1 MSQKIKLKGCNC
13 KTCRLVRKS
22 NRKMD
27 KVVTKIA
34 NRAIRYEN
42 KKMCSIEEH
51 VFDVKSKKISYYF
64 A

>member
-1 MSQKIKLKGCNC
+1 MKIKLKSCSC
-13 KTCRLVRKS
+13 KTCRSQRGG
-22 NRKMD
+22 NRKLD
-27 KVVTKIA
+27 KSVTRIA

>member
-1 MSQKIKLKGCNC
+1 MKIKLKGCNC

-27 KVVTKIA
+27 KSVTRIA

-51 VFDVKSKKISYYF
+51 VFNVNPKKISYYF